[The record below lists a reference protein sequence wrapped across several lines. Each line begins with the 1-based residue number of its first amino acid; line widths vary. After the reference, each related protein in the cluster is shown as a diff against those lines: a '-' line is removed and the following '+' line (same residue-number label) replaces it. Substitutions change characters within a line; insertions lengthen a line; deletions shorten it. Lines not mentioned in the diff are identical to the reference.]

1 VNKPQSLRLALNK
14 AVACPGQTGQ
24 AALFVDNGSVVATG
38 RRRCPWEYRYTLNV
52 VVGFQRRSGIAD
64 GSQLAWLMENQP
76 DAIHNPELREK
87 LFTFEVDILRNDIC
101 DISLNLQLTERVIVS
116 ADGDVSSVEAVPE
129 PRTDCVGGA
138 PWLSCRS

>member
-1 VNKPQSLRLALNK
+1 
-14 AVACPGQTGQ
+14 
-24 AALFVDNGSVVATG
+24 
-38 RRRCPWEYRYTLNV
+38 
-52 VVGFQRRSGIAD
+52 
-64 GSQLAWLMENQP
+64 MENQP

-129 PRTDCVGGA
+129 PDGRNVGGE
-138 PWLSCRS
+138 PWLSCRKLTPTVRCVAGGTGARRT

>member
-1 VNKPQSLRLALNK
+1 MAPV
-14 AVACPGQTGQ
+14 
-24 AALFVDNGSVVATG
+24 
-38 RRRCPWEYRYTLNV
+38 
-52 VVGFQRRSGIAD
+52 
-64 GSQLAWLMENQP
+64 LAWLMENQP

-129 PRTDCVGGA
+129 PRTGLCGRCAVAELQELTPG
-138 PWLSCRS
+138 